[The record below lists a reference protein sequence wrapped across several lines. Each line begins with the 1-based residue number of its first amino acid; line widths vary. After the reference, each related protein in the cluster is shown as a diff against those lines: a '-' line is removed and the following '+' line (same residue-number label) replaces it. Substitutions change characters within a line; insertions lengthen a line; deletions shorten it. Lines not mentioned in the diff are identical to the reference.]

1 MAIKLTGPA
10 ENSVLIDA
18 NITEIILSH
27 TDAQEHYHYAKFYID
42 NVLFD
47 ELVIPRISE
56 SKIVLQFSNLLL
68 KTLVFPAIQNNVTIQ
83 SYRLDRILRIEVYKN
98 KNNVNNLVN
107 TFNYLL
113 RYATKA
119 TNERFNAYN
128 VTFINVDAQAFVIG
142 EEFRLLLP
150 FYHSNSAN
158 FNVTLI
164 GDEGHSYMNQNFSFN
179 VAEKTFLLNK
189 NINVL
194 PTTNFLELRIT
205 HGNSY
210 AVKHFK
216 VLRNTLYSGKSVM
229 FLNKFGY
236 PLEIQ
241 LFGKLSTKDDFAV
254 TTYENGLGALKTA
267 EVKEE
272 TTFTV
277 DTGYLTEKERGI
289 VSQIVNSL
297 ETKIKIGNV
306 FVECVPTVKSIT
318 TYTDGEYVTQNQLSF
333 KINKN
338 PKIKN

>member
-189 NINVL
+189 NI
-194 PTTNFLELRIT
+194 
-205 HGNSY
+205 
-210 AVKHFK
+210 
-216 VLRNTLYSGKSVM
+216 
-229 FLNKFGY
+229 
-236 PLEIQ
+236 
-241 LFGKLSTKDDFAV
+241 
-254 TTYENGLGALKTA
+254 
-267 EVKEE
+267 
-272 TTFTV
+272 TV
-277 DTGYLTEKERGI
+277 GD
-289 VSQIVNSL
+289 
-297 ETKIKIGNV
+297 
-306 FVECVPTVKSIT
+306 
-318 TYTDGEYVTQNQLSF
+318 
-333 KINKN
+333 
-338 PKIKN
+338 